1 MSAAGEGLEARGLR
15 KVLGGRTVVASLGL
29 HVRPGEVVGL
39 LGPNGAGK
47 TTTFRMLAG
56 LLAPDAGEVLLDGQ
70 RLTGL
75 RLWERVRRGLGYLPQ
90 EPSVFRRLSVAD
102 NVAVALE
109 GSGRGGG
116 EVAGILAE
124 AGLAALAGQPAGR
137 LSGGERR
144 RLELARC
151 LAAAPRIVLLD
162 EPFSGVDPVAVS
174 ELQGRIRALAERGI
188 GVLLTDHAV
197 REALGSCDRA
207 LILDAGEVMAQG
219 TPEVVAAH
227 AHARARYLGA
237 DFELPPRRKGT

>member
-1 MSAAGEGLEARGLR
+1 MSTAAEGLEARGLR
-15 KVLGGRTVVASLGL
+15 KALGGRTVVASLGL
-29 HVRPGEVVGL
+29 AVRPGEVVGL

-56 LLAPDAGEVLLDGQ
+56 LVAPDVGEVFLDGR

-75 RLWERVRRGLGYLPQ
+75 RLWERVRLGLGYLPQ
-90 EPSVFRRLSVAD
+90 EPSVFRRMSVAD

-109 GSGRGGG
+109 GAGRGGG
-116 EVAGILAE
+116 EVTAILDE
-124 AGLAALAGQPAGR
+124 AGLAHLATQAAGR

-174 ELQGRIRALAERGI
+174 ELQGRIRGLAERGI

-207 LILDAGEVMAQG
+207 VILDGGEVMAQG
-219 TPEVVAAH
+219 APEVVAAH
-227 AHARARYLGA
+227 PHARARYLGA
-237 DFELPPRRKGT
+237 DFELPPRRKSP